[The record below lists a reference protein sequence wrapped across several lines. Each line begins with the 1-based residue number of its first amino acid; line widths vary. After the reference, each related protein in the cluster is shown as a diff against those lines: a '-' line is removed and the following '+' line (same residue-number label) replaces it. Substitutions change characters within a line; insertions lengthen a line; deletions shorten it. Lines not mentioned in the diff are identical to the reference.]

1 LEPAN
6 EGAWALNMSAERKPD
21 LQLEIAH
28 LLLID
33 LVGYSKLLVNEQIE
47 LLQELNQIVRNTECF
62 RAAETS
68 GKLIRL
74 PTGDGMALLFF
85 RSPEEPARCALEI
98 SQALQSH
105 PQIRLRMGVHSGPVN
120 QVTDVNDRVNVA
132 GTGFNVAQRVM
143 DCGDAGHILLSK
155 HLADD
160 LAQYRHWQPYLHD
173 VGECEVKHGLRLHIV
188 NLYKDGLGNSAL
200 PKKLGRG
207 KRWKQ
212 TTSATVR
219 PINAPGWPKWPLVVA
234 LLLSAV
240 ALAISV
246 SIFLRRGSP
255 NITRLPVEGSIAAS
269 IPEKSIAVMPF
280 ETLSADQQNSFFAD
294 GVQDEI
300 LTDLAKIADLKVI
313 SRTSVMQYKTGAK
326 HNLREIAQ
334 ALGVAHVVEGSV
346 QRTGNRVRVSAQLI
360 DARTD
365 MHLWA
370 EHYDRDLADVFAIQ
384 SEIAKTIA
392 DQLKAQISPSEK
404 AAIEQAP
411 TTDLVAFDLYERA
424 KALWA
429 DATDPFQA
437 KEKLP
442 EAARLLNEAVGRDP
456 HFMVGWCLLS
466 RVHGAIYWYGFDRT
480 SARLELAHGAAQAAL
495 RLQPDAGEAH
505 LALAIYKYYGFLD
518 YGGARSELAI
528 ARRRLPNNA
537 EVFEYTGYVER
548 REGHWEEGT
557 RNLERALELDPR
569 NLFIL
574 QQLTLSYLSQRRYAD
589 ETRILDRVLTVVPG
603 DPLTRITQAEVA
615 LDWKGD
621 IKPYQTTLD
630 GLIAEN
636 PGIAP
641 DVDHPDYALCERTV
655 TAAARML
662 TNYPRDGVSTSYG
675 VNCPHAYWEG
685 IVARWQ
691 GDSVKAHS
699 AFSAARSEVEK
710 ILEKQPNFAA
720 ALSLL
725 GVIDAGLGRKEEGLR
740 EGRRACE
747 LLPISKDAIDG
758 AALAVNLAQI
768 YAWTGETDL
777 AIEQVASVERVPN
790 LLSYGLLKL
799 HPYWDSL
806 RGDARFEKIVASL
819 APKS

>member
-1 LEPAN
+1 LEPAK

-207 KRWKQ
+207 KRWRQ

-219 PINAPGWPKWPLVVA
+219 PINAPGWPKWPLIVA

-240 ALAISV
+240 ALAISF

-255 NITRLPVEGSIAAS
+255 NITRLPAEGSIAAS

-280 ETLSADQQNSFFAD
+280 ENLSADQQNSFFAD

-466 RVHGAIYWYGFDRT
+466 RVDGAIYWYGFDRT

-603 DPLTRITQAEVA
+603 DPLTRIIQAEVA
-615 LDWKGD
+615 LDWKAD

-699 AFSAARSEVEK
+699 AFSAARTEVEK

-777 AIEQVASVERVPN
+777 AIEQIASVERVPN